1 MIKYLTLLTI
11 LVVTLSATV
20 YDIHTQSLWGR
31 VSAEAG
37 DTLIL
42 HPNHPLVGKT
52 PRNVTVVLCN
62 TTACR
67 VKVIAKAKYKY
78 RTHGITIMEIK

>member
-1 MIKYLTLLTI
+1 MLKPYVLSILLTA
-11 LVVTLSATV
+11 TLSATV

-42 HPNHPLVGKT
+42 HPNHPLVGHT
-52 PRNVTVVLCN
+52 PKHINIIIC
-62 TTACR
+62 TTIQCR
-67 VKVIAKAKYKY
+67 AKHIKLLKYKY
-78 RTHGITIMEIK
+78 HTRGITIEEIK